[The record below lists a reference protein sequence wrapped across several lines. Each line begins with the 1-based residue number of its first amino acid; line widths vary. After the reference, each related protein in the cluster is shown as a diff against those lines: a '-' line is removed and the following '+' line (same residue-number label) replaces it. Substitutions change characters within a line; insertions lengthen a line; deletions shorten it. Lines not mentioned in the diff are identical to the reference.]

1 MHPLL
6 LSSDVDP
13 FQVAII
19 VIAVLAGFVKWLWEA
34 WQQKTGAAPA
44 PPPDPEEQRLREA
57 AWRKQTGQTSAAPS
71 RPPPVV
77 APSPWDELRKAWK
90 ELQDVAK
97 SSQAPAQPRRQPPPA
112 QRQQS
117 QRPAPSLPTQRQQP
131 QRQRQQQPPA
141 RTTAPVEVPT
151 VAAVK
156 APAVMAEPPAVVLS
170 KPAAP
175 AGSILASLRQ
185 LRQDPALM
193 RQAILMQEILG
204 PPKALQ
210 SSRDLAI

>member
-19 VIAVLAGFVKWLWEA
+19 VIAVLAGFVKWLWET

-57 AWRKQTGQTSAAPS
+57 AWRKQTGQSSAAPP
-71 RPPPVV
+71 RPAPVA
-77 APSPWDELRKAWK
+77 APSAWDELRKAWK
-90 ELQDVAK
+90 ELQETAK
-97 SSQAPAQPRRQPPPA
+97 SSQAPAQPRRQLPPA
-112 QRQQS
+112 QRQQP
-117 QRPAPSLPTQRQQP
+117 QRPPPPLPAQRQQA
-131 QRQRQQQPPA
+131 QRQRQQPA
-141 RTTAPVEVPT
+141 RTAAAVEVPT
-151 VAAVK
+151 LAAVK
-156 APAVMAEPPAVVLS
+156 APPVTAEPPAVVLS

-175 AGSILASLRQ
+175 AGSILANLRQ

>member
-19 VIAVLAGFVKWLWEA
+19 VIAVLAGFVKWLWET

-44 PPPDPEEQRLREA
+44 PPPDPEKQRLREA
-57 AWRKQTGQTSAAPS
+57 AWRKQTGQSSAAPP
-71 RPPPVV
+71 RPAPVA
-77 APSPWDELRKAWK
+77 APSAWDELRKAWK
-90 ELQDVAK
+90 ELQETAK
-97 SSQAPAQPRRQPPPA
+97 SSQAPAQPRRQLPPA
-112 QRQQS
+112 QRQQP
-117 QRPAPSLPTQRQQP
+117 QRPPPPLPVQRQQA
-131 QRQRQQQPPA
+131 QRQRQQPA
-141 RTTAPVEVPT
+141 RTAAAVEVPT
-151 VAAVK
+151 LAAVK
-156 APAVMAEPPAVVLS
+156 APPVTAEPPAVVLS

-175 AGSILASLRQ
+175 AGSILANLRQ

>member
-19 VIAVLAGFVKWLWEA
+19 VIAVLAGFVKWLWETF
-34 WQQKTGAAPA
+34 QQKTGAAPA

-57 AWRKQTGQTSAAPS
+57 AWRKQTGQPSAAP
-71 RPPPVV
+71 RPSLPPVAV
-77 APSPWDELRKAWK
+77 PSAWDELRKAWK
-90 ELQDVAK
+90 ELQETAK
-97 SSQAPAQPRRQPPPA
+97 PSQAPSRQAQPRTPPPS
-112 QRQQS
+112 RQQ
-117 QRPAPSLPTQRQQP
+117 QAPRQP
-131 QRQRQQQPPA
+131 QRQPQSVRAAVSPPA
-141 RTTAPVEVPT
+141 APAPAPVQ
-151 VAAVK
+151 
-156 APAVMAEPPAVVLS
+156 PPAVVS
-170 KPAAP
+170 TPPAVVTSRSSAP
-175 AGSILASLRQ
+175 DGSILANLRQ
-185 LRQDPALM
+185 LRRDPALM

>member
-6 LSSDVDP
+6 LSGDFDP
-13 FQVAII
+13 FQMAII
-19 VIAVLAGFVKWLWEA
+19 VIAVLAGFVKWLWET
-34 WQQKTGAAPA
+34 WQQKTGEAPV

-57 AWRKQTGQTSAAPS
+57 AWRKQTGQASVAPPRPPPMAAPS
-71 RPPPVV
+71 
-77 APSPWDELRKAWK
+77 AWDELRKAWK

-97 SSQAPAQPRRQPPPA
+97 SSQAPAQPRRQPPPV
-112 QRQQS
+112 
-117 QRPAPSLPTQRQQP
+117 QRQQP
-131 QRQRQQQPPA
+131 QRPPPPLPAQRQRQQPA
-141 RTTAPVEVPT
+141 RTEAPQQVST

-156 APAVMAEPPAVVLS
+156 VPAVSAEPPAVVLS
-170 KPAAP
+170 KPPAP
-175 AGSILASLRQ
+175 AGSILAHLRQ

>member
-6 LSSDVDP
+6 LSSDFDP

-19 VIAVLAGFVKWLWEA
+19 VIAVLAGFVKWLWET
-34 WQQKTGAAPA
+34 WQQKTGAVPA

-57 AWRKQTGQTSAAPS
+57 AWRKQTGQSSAAPP
-71 RPPPVV
+71 RPAPVA
-77 APSPWDELRKAWK
+77 APSAWDELRKAWK
-90 ELQDVAK
+90 ELQETAK
-97 SSQAPAQPRRQPPPA
+97 SSQSPAQPRRQPPPA
-112 QRQQS
+112 QRQQ
-117 QRPAPSLPTQRQQP
+117 P
-131 QRQRQQQPPA
+131 QRQRQQQPA
-141 RTTAPVEVPT
+141 RTEAPEPVPT
-151 VAAVK
+151 VAAFK
-156 APAVMAEPPAVVLS
+156 APAVAAELPAVVTT

-175 AGSILASLRQ
+175 AGSILAHLRQ

>member
-19 VIAVLAGFVKWLWEA
+19 VIAVLAGFVKWLWET
-34 WQQKTGAAPA
+34 WQQKTGAVPA

-57 AWRKQTGQTSAAPS
+57 AWRKQTGQSPPAAPS
-71 RPPPVV
+71 PLPPVA
-77 APSPWDELRKAWK
+77 APSAWDELRKAWK
-90 ELQDVAK
+90 ELQEAAK
-97 SSQAPAQPRRQPPPA
+97 SSQAPAQPRRPQPQA
-112 QRQQS
+112 
-117 QRPAPSLPTQRQQP
+117 QRQQP
-131 QRQRQQQPPA
+131 QRQRQPA
-141 RTTAPVEVPT
+141 RTEAPQQVPT

-156 APAVMAEPPAVVLS
+156 APAVAAEPPAVIPARS
-170 KPAAP
+170 AAP
-175 AGSILASLRQ
+175 AGSILAHLRQ
-185 LRQDPALM
+185 MRQDPALM

-210 SSRDLAI
+210 SSRDLVI

>member
-19 VIAVLAGFVKWLWEA
+19 VIAVLAGFVKWLWETF
-34 WQQKTGAAPA
+34 QQKTGAAPA

-57 AWRKQTGQTSAAPS
+57 AWRKQTGQPSAAPP
-71 RPPPVV
+71 RPAPVA
-77 APSPWDELRKAWK
+77 APSAWDELRKAWK

-97 SSQAPAQPRRQPPPA
+97 SSQAPAPPRRPQP
-112 QRQQS
+112 QV
-117 QRPAPSLPTQRQQP
+117 QRQQP
-131 QRQRQQQPPA
+131 QRPLPPPQPAQRQPPPA
-141 RTTAPVEVPT
+141 RATAAAPVELSS

-156 APAVMAEPPAVVLS
+156 TPAVKDEPPAVVPS